1 MEMCSLICI
10 EFVKL
15 DEILQLYNFTGDN
28 FLFDVIYPPKYAK
41 WHEVRLWEVILFTA
55 HVHASR
61 EKLRDSLFCEMWIIL
76 LVFFSYNI

>member
-1 MEMCSLICI
+1 MEMCSVICI

-41 WHEVRLWEVILFTA
+41 
-55 HVHASR
+55 
-61 EKLRDSLFCEMWIIL
+61 
-76 LVFFSYNI
+76 